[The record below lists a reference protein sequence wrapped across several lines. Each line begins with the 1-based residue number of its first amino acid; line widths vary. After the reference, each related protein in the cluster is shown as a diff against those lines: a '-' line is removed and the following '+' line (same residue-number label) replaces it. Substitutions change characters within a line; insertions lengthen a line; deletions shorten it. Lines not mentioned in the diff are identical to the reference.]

1 MKRYS
6 KPIMSAEADEGNP
19 KLQEMMT
26 SLKDDFDF
34 ILSGLDKLDRE
45 GATEGNEGLMIAE
58 SLSDALQGIVSEI
71 AEKLS

>member
-1 MKRYS
+1 
-6 KPIMSAEADEGNP
+6 MSAEADEGNA

-26 SLKDDFDF
+26 SLKDDFDY

-58 SLSDALQGIVSEI
+58 SLSDSLQNIVAEI
-71 AEKLS
+71 ADKLS

>member
-1 MKRYS
+1 MKRYNRS
-6 KPIMSAEADEGNP
+6 IMSAEADEGNA

-58 SLSDALQGIVSEI
+58 SLSDSLQNIVAEI
-71 AEKLS
+71 ADKLS